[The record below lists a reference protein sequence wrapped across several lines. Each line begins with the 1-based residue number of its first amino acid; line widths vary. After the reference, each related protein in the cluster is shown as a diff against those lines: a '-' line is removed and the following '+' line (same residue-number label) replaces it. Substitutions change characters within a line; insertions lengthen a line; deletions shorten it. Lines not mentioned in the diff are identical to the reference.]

1 MTIEDF
7 FKIVWDTRLT
17 NLILFYS
24 GVTVGIFLVFLTY
37 KAIKK
42 RRQNFKLKEKQRI
55 EAERLTKLEAD
66 RKAKQHAYKLALEQK
81 QNLQKEI
88 ATKEQAKLKAQ
99 AENLKREAEKK
110 ASTEI
115 KTPTEEV
122 KQILEEKKE
131 AKSDSPKRQ
140 TVTPYIDINEVQVKV
155 IKSIPEPG
163 SSTAK
168 RIGYLP
174 SDKFAQTEPYKY
186 AVVKMPQKNSL
197 IKFPRKGRSDKK
209 GYTEDDFLIHLNRHF
224 KESYSVFNDRHI
236 PTENGRPYEP
246 DFVLSSE
253 KDNKNIFIN
262 IEIDEPYDGWLRTPT
277 HCIGENDLRD
287 EFFTKRGWIVIRFA
301 EIQIHLEPKK
311 CCAYI
316 AKVIHS
322 IDSTFNSD
330 LLNESI
336 PNQVVQWDNLQAKK
350 WASKKYREEYLKID
364 NFGRRPNTITEYEIL
379 ESASDKE
386 VEDEVPKHKTKTAT
400 EKGDLASKNRD
411 SRDNRIKFDPI
422 EHRYFIDENPDTI
435 SVTQLID
442 KFFPD
447 YDSPYWSRRK
457 AIDRLIANGIPQTE
471 EKILSMQK
479 VILKEWDDKRVTSA
493 NKGTALHEAIEN
505 YYNNNDYA
513 GDSIEFQHFLA
524 FKRRYPNMQ
533 PFRSEWRIFD
543 EDLLIAGTIDMV
555 YKKEDGTLYMF
566 DWKRSEKVVLPP
578 NGQHLKLTD
587 PTAHFAEFGFGELSH
602 LTNDSYYKYALQQ
615 NIYKAILEKRYNY
628 KISSMNLLILHENY
642 ETYVHKQIPEMQRE
656 VNFIFNY
663 ALLTK

>member
-1 MTIEDF
+1 MTIGDF
-7 FKIVWDTRLT
+7 FKIVWETRLT
-17 NLILFYS
+17 SPILFY
-24 GVTVGIFLVFLTY
+24 GALTVGIFFILLTY
-37 KAIKK
+37 YAVKK
-42 RRQNFKLKEKQRI
+42 RRQNFKLREKQRI
-55 EAERLTKLEAD
+55 EAERLTKLEAEK
-66 RKAKQHAYKLALEQK
+66 KAKHFADKLALEQK
-81 QNLQKEI
+81 QNIEKE
-88 ATKEQAKLKAQ
+88 KEQPKPKDQ
-99 AENLKREAEKK
+99 AENLKRDAEKK
-110 ASTEI
+110 VSTEI
-115 KTPTEEV
+115 KSSIDDA

-131 AKSDSPKRQ
+131 PKSKRQ
-140 TVTPYIDINEVQVKV
+140 TATPYINTNEVQVKI
-155 IKSIPEPG
+155 IKSVPEPG
-163 SSTAK
+163 SSAPK
-168 RIGYLP
+168 RIGYSP
-174 SDKFAQTEPYKY
+174 NDKFTQTEPYKY

-209 GYTEDDFLIHLNRHF
+209 GYKEDDFLIHLNRHF
-224 KESYSVFNDRHI
+224 KTTFSVFNDRHI

-287 EFFTKRGWIVIRFA
+287 DFFTKRGWIVIRFA
-301 EIQIHLEPKK
+301 EIQIHLEPKN

-322 IDSTFNSD
+322 IDSAFYSE
-330 LLNESI
+330 LLNEAI
-336 PNQVVQWDNLQAKK
+336 PNQVEQWDNLQAKK
-350 WASKKYREEYLKID
+350 WASKKYREEYLRID
-364 NFGRRPNTITEYEIL
+364 DFGRRPNTITEYDIT
-379 ESASDKE
+379 ESDSDKE
-386 VEDEVPKHKTKTAT
+386 VEKEVPKHKIKVTT
-400 EKGDLASKNRD
+400 EKGDLENKNKN
-411 SRDNRIKFDPI
+411 SRDNRIKFDPV

-471 EKILSMQK
+471 EKVLSMQK
-479 VILKEWDDKRVTSA
+479 VILKEWDEKRVTSA
-493 NKGTALHEAIEN
+493 TKGTALHEAIEN
-505 YYNNNDYA
+505 YYNKIDYA

-524 FKRRYPNMQ
+524 FKQQYPNMQ

-555 YKKEDGTLYMF
+555 YKKDDGTLYMF

-578 NGQHLKLTD
+578 KGEHLKLTD
-587 PTAHFAEFGFGELSH
+587 PTAHYAEFGELSH

-642 ETYVHKQIPEMQRE
+642 ETYVHKKIPEMQRE
-656 VNFIFNY
+656 VNYILNY